1 MSQMNSRMNL
11 NEIDAKINE
20 LEQKIAMEIKLQ
32 VGARNM
38 LEQLTDL
45 NAFQQCEMNLN
56 ESHRRIEFLKGEMKK
71 LRKRK
76 REITG
81 ETSPISNSQSPD
93 GRNPNGTAIP
103 GRPTAAEDIVMPRS
117 SSLNAIHVRNRS
129 VDALNF
135 SQSPSTNALSSSL
148 NRQSSGNIISNLFI
162 NLTLGRRS
170 ASSNNL
176 ATYSTRS
183 SSSSLSLQSLPSVTQ
198 ADKEPSTLFDL
209 LKCEVGLSNEKITYK
224 LKEIKWKLAIETKV
238 KAGTEKLFATINRQ
252 QPEEQD
258 KKRVEEIQDKL
269 LESSGKVA
277 CLNKALQRYQGLLLG
292 DEGQVLKE
300 AEKTEEDLTEET
312 NDDHEDDKS
321 TSNLLAKVSA
331 GSRRI
336 PVTGKFLL
344 RVITATNLPGRKSHK
359 SDSFCVIK
367 IDDTPRGKTRSSRHS
382 KWNEDFNIQIDKA
395 SDVEITVYEKG
406 GTVLAMS
413 WFKFGDLI
421 EELQN
426 KGLYRGGS
434 TDSLT
439 NTPPQQAQSH
449 DHNGI
454 DAWLDMEPAGQIFLH
469 LNVVPETR
477 KKRNKEGVI
486 RTKPVKKFI
495 YKRGHKFLPSHFYQV
510 MKCAVCGDFI
520 MSNNGYQCAECKY
533 TCHKKCYR
541 NVFVKC
547 ITKSEQETGD
557 IDPFSTQVMKHKI
570 PHRFDT
576 VLNFGVNWCCH
587 CGYIL
592 PLGKQ
597 KVKRCSE
604 CSIMCHK
611 HCMPMIPNFCG
622 MSPELI
628 KTMIEAMDYAERE
641 KKRKLAEGTSTLP
654 RPNNVSSTLPRP
666 NNVSASL
673 PRPNNSNSSSLPR
686 LNNNTTQY
694 MPVEQKKIQT
704 VSEQNLLGKSYPG
717 PETTIP
723 EPQKADSNSLT
734 PGGRPFSTAGYIP
747 GTEGAVGLP
756 FSRVSL
762 EDFNFLAVIGKGNFG
777 KVMLAEEKA
786 TKNLYAIKVLKKEF
800 IIENDEIESTKSEK
814 RVFMAANQERHPFLV
829 NLHSCFQTSTRI
841 YFVME
846 YISGGDLM
854 WHIQHQQFNEKRAKF
869 YACEVLL
876 ALEYFHK
883 KNIVYRD
890 LKLDNILL
898 TLDGHIKITDY
909 GLCKE
914 NMFHGATTNTFCGTP
929 EFMAPEILLEKPYG
943 RAVDWWAFGVLIYE
957 MLLGQSPFR
966 GDDEEEIFEAILE
979 DEIVYP
985 INLSK
990 ESVSLLQKL
999 LMKDPHKRLGYGPND
1014 AEDIKKHAYFKHVKW
1029 DKILNKEVSPPYK
1042 PKINSRTDVSNFD
1055 EEFTREIP
1063 VLTPCNCVLNDADQ
1077 EEFRNFSYISNWA
1090 LSQRA
1095 QVPVVPYKQYT

>member
-1 MSQMNSRMNL
+1 MGSRMNL
-11 NEIDAKINE
+11 SEIDAKINE
-20 LEQKIAMEIKLQ
+20 LEAKIAMEIKLQ
-32 VGARNM
+32 IGARNM
-38 LEQLTDL
+38 LDQLTDL
-45 NAFQQCEMNLN
+45 NAYQQCEMNLN

-81 ETSPISNSQSPD
+81 ETSPISASASVNSID
-93 GRNPNGTAIP
+93 GLKNANGTAIP
-103 GRPTAAEDIVMPRS
+103 GAQTAAEDIVMPRS

-129 VDALNF
+129 ETLNL
-135 SQSPSTNALSSSL
+135 SQSPSTNALSTSG
-148 NRQSSGNIISNLFI
+148 NRQSSGNLISNLFI
-162 NLTLGRRS
+162 NLTMGRRS
-170 ASSNNL
+170 ASSNNIT
-176 ATYSTRS
+176 TYSTRS
-183 SSSSLSLQSLPSVTQ
+183 SSSSLSFPSLPNIAQ
-198 ADKEPSTLFDL
+198 ADKEPVTVFDL
-209 LKCEVGLSNEKITYK
+209 LKCETGLSNEKIAYK
-224 LKEIKWKLAIETKV
+224 LKEIKWKLDIETKV

-252 QPEEQD
+252 QAEEQD
-258 KKRVEEIQDKL
+258 KKRVQEIQDKL
-269 LESSGKVA
+269 LESSGKVS
-277 CLNKALQRYQGLLLG
+277 CLNKALQRYQGLYIG
-292 DEGQVLKE
+292 DEGSILNDV
-300 AEKTEEDLTEET
+300 EKTEEDTTEKEE
-312 NDDHEDDKS
+312 NKENGDENKS
-321 TSNLLAKVSA
+321 TDLLSKISGQSRKV
-331 GSRRI
+331 

-344 RVITATNLPGRKSHK
+344 RVITATNLPGKKSHK
-359 SDSFCVIK
+359 SDSYCVIRV
-367 IDDTPRGKTRSSRHS
+367 DNTPRGKTRSSRHS
-382 KWNEDFNIQIDKA
+382 KWNEDFNILIDNA

-413 WFKFGDLI
+413 WFKFGELI
-421 EELQN
+421 EELQYR
-426 KGLYRGGS
+426 GLYRGGS
-434 TDSLT
+434 SESLSS
-439 NTPPQQAQSH
+439 PPQPQAH
-449 DHNGI
+449 VDHNGI
-454 DAWLDMEPAGQIFLH
+454 DVWLDMEPAGQIFLH
-469 LNVVPETR
+469 LNVVPEAR
-477 KKRNKEGVI
+477 KKRRKDGVI

-495 YKRGHKFLPSHFYQV
+495 YKRGHKFSPIHIYQP
-510 MKCAVCGDFI
+510 MKCAVCAEFI
-520 MSNNGYQCAECKY
+520 ITSNGYQCAECNY
-533 TCHKKCYR
+533 ACHKKCYGK
-541 NVFVKC
+541 VIVKC
-547 ITKSEQETGD
+547 ITKTDQETDDDD
-557 IDPFSTQVMKHKI
+557 IASAQIMKHKI
-570 PHRFDT
+570 PHRFEH
-576 VLNFGVNWCCH
+576 VVNFGVNWCCH

-597 KVKRCSE
+597 KVTRCSE
-604 CSIMCHK
+604 CSLMCHK
-611 HCMPMIPNFCG
+611 HCMPMVPNFCG
-622 MSPELI
+622 MSKDLASTLMEA
-628 KTMIEAMDYAERE
+628 IEHAERE
-641 KKRKLAEGTSTLP
+641 KKRKLAEAANPPQAQSQ
-654 RPNNVSSTLPRP
+654 PNSAASSPLGSM
-666 NNVSASL
+666 NI
-673 PRPNNSNSSSLPR
+673 
-686 LNNNTTQY
+686 
-694 MPVEQKKIQT
+694 PVDQRKLQSG
-704 VSEQNLLGKSYPG
+704 SEPNLLGKSYPG
-717 PETTIP
+717 PVTTIP
-723 EPQKADSNSLT
+723 NQQKSNVTS
-734 PGGRPFSTAGYIP
+734 PKSAGSRPVSTAGYVP

-756 FSRVSL
+756 FSKVSL

-883 KNIVYRD
+883 NNIVYRD

-914 NMFHGATTNTFCGTP
+914 NMYHGATTNTFCGTP

-979 DEIVYP
+979 DDIIYP
-985 INLSK
+985 INMSRD
-990 ESVSLLQKL
+990 SVSILQKL
-999 LMKDPHKRLGYGPND
+999 LTKDPNKRLGAGPND
-1014 AEDIKKHAYFKHVKW
+1014 AEDIKKHAFFKHVKW
-1029 DKILNKEVSPPYK
+1029 DKILNKEINPPYK

-1095 QVPVVPYKQYT
+1095 NAPV